1 MKEQTK
7 IEQNFY
13 FLKKREI
20 MIEFYMEETTM
31 KKKLLMFNK
40 QRRQ

>member
-13 FLKKREI
+13 FLKRSEI
-20 MIEFYMEETTM
+20 INEFYGRNNN
-31 KKKLLMFNK
+31 KKNY
-40 QRRQ
+40 